1 MKRKNLFLIAL
12 LFTGLFMHP
21 GLNTAVSAADAPKE
35 FTLGGLFPLT
45 GGLSGGGVEREA
57 AFRLAIEEIN
67 ADDTFLPDTTIKYLI
82 RDTGTDAT
90 QGSTAATE
98 LIDSGVIGLVGAAS
112 STVSKAIAK
121 IAETSKIPQ
130 ISYSSTNP
138 GLSDKTEYPYFL
150 RVVPSDAEQGVAL
163 ATILDNLGIT
173 SVSTLATSDDYG
185 LGGIDVFEAAAI
197 AAGITV
203 DVTQRFEPGATDVSS
218 QLTALK
224 AGTATTIV
232 LNVVVGDAKTVFAQ
246 ALAAGVSSADG
257 IQWVGTDGP
266 TQDQVFEGAA
276 AVETAMTGMI
286 GTAPNRGAGTGDTY
300 NHFLDLWEC
309 ANNET
314 YSGSGDRAPN
324 TYATFAYD
332 AVYAF
337 AHAVDAIGT
346 DAEDGAKLLAQLKLT
361 SFTGATG
368 QVSFNDKGDRT
379 GVYDVLNLQGGAFA
393 TVGSFDSTGLKQWA
407 DMKDDAGAVAF
418 AKDGT
423 STAPSSD
430 YTPEACEN
438 FDFIQTAGAPGFSAW
453 IALLSIFAIVPIVR
467 RRK

>member
-1 MKRKNLFLIAL
+1 MKTKNLFLVAL
-12 LFTGLFMHP
+12 LCAGLFMGP
-21 GLNTAVSAADAPKE
+21 GFNQVASAADALDS

-45 GGLSGGGVEREA
+45 GSLSGGGVEREA
-57 AFRLAIEEIN
+57 AFRLAIREIN
-67 ADDTFLPDTTIKYLI
+67 ADDTLLPDTTIEYLV

-138 GLSDKTEYPYFL
+138 DLSDKTEYPYFL

-163 ATILDNLGIT
+163 ATILDELGVT

-185 LGGIDVFEAAAI
+185 LGGITVFETAAA

-203 DVTQRFEPGATDVSS
+203 DVTQRFEPAATDVST
-218 QLTALK
+218 QLATIA
-224 AGTATTIV
+224 AGTARVVV
-232 LNVVVGDAKTVFAQ
+232 LNAVVGDAKTVFAQ
-246 ALAAGVSSADG
+246 AATAGVSSANG
-257 IQWVGTDGP
+257 FQWVGTDGP

-276 AVETAMTGMI
+276 SVETAMTGMI
-286 GTAPNRGAGTGDTY
+286 GTAPNRGAGTGDGY

-309 ANNET
+309 ADNGT
-314 YSGSGDRAPN
+314 YAGAGDRAPN

-337 AHAVDAIGT
+337 AHAVEALGSDAT
-346 DAEDGAKLLAQLKLT
+346 DGAKLLAQLKLT
-361 SFTGATG
+361 SFVGATG
-368 QVSFNDKGDRT
+368 QVKFNDKGDRT
-379 GVYDVLNLQGGAFA
+379 GVYDVLNLQSGHFT
-393 TVGSFDSTGLKQWA
+393 TVGSFDATGLKQWA
-407 DMKDDAGAVAF
+407 DMKGNDGSVSF

-423 STAPSSD
+423 STAPSTD
-430 YTPEACEN
+430 YTPESCDN
-438 FDFIQTAGAPGFSAW
+438 FAFISEDPAPGFSLW
-453 IALLSIFAIVPIVR
+453 LALFSVALIPILK
-467 RRK
+467 RKK